1 MNPASMQNMN
11 MMAQQQQQQ
20 QQNNSGANMLQQLA
34 AHYRGQQSQLTNPQ
48 FPQGWWQTVQPVERA
63 GMAQQLCNVLQLLN
77 DGNQVEAVGHAIK
90 TETQLFKQS
99 QSKEQYNTAIR
110 MQLHRITQLR
120 QQRLQGMQNN
130 LNNNGMNPG
139 QMAMMGQ
146 GARPNPQQQFPQ
158 GFPNAQLQRPMQLS
172 TTPMSQN
179 PSSMGVNAAN
189 AGNFPQGQNPSQ
201 PNMQPPPS
209 QTSQHGPQ
217 FDAATISTV
226 GKRLMDN
233 ARDEIR
239 AKFQLEAD
247 SWPQETRAAL
257 HAKGIDPLF
266 FRFRQQAEL
275 LLRTNKINANTL
287 QLGQAAKQN
296 GPVQHGQ
303 QNQQM
308 NPNQRQP
315 NQDFDFNAIT
325 NQQIEA
331 LRVQDQGQTVVPA
344 TTPILLKW
352 LASPDNPGNLARCRT
367 RQWRANKLGLL
378 LSTCSVSRCTP
389 KAKLAHSSNNNSNS
403 SSSSSNNNSSNSNSS
418 KHRLW
423 PKPHKGT

>member
-1 MNPASMQNMN
+1 
-11 MMAQQQQQQ
+11 
-20 QQNNSGANMLQQLA
+20 
-34 AHYRGQQSQLTNPQ
+34 
-48 FPQGWWQTVQPVERA
+48 
-63 GMAQQLCNVLQLLN
+63 
-77 DGNQVEAVGHAIK
+77 
-90 TETQLFKQS
+90 
-99 QSKEQYNTAIR
+99 
-110 MQLHRITQLR
+110 
-120 QQRLQGMQNN
+120 
-130 LNNNGMNPG
+130 
-139 QMAMMGQ
+139 
-146 GARPNPQQQFPQ
+146 
-158 GFPNAQLQRPMQLS
+158 
-172 TTPMSQN
+172 
-179 PSSMGVNAAN
+179 
-189 AGNFPQGQNPSQ
+189 
-201 PNMQPPPS
+201 MQPPPS
-209 QTSQHGPQ
+209 QTPQHGPQ

-233 ARDEIR
+233 ARDDIR

-257 HAKGIDPLF
+257 HSKGIDPLF

-344 TTPILLKW
+344 
-352 LASPDNPGNLARCRT
+352 SNNARCRT

-403 SSSSSNNNSSNSNSS
+403 SSNSSNSSNSNSSSSNSS